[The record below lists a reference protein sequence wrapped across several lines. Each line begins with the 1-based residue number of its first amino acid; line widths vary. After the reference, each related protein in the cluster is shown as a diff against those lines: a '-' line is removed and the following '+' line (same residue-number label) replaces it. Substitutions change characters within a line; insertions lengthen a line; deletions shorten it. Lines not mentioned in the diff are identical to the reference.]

1 MPFVEAY
8 KAEIEDDNEEFAHL
22 ENDDYGTLNL
32 GGNNVETEEDTG
44 DDGLDDLEPKPVI
57 TSSANLRKELQIAA
71 REKVGWF
78 LAFCGCLYS

>member
-32 GGNNVETEEDTG
+32 GGNNVETEVRWTRGGSVEASAC
-44 DDGLDDLEPKPVI
+44 
-57 TSSANLRKELQIAA
+57 TSTCS
-71 REKVGWF
+71 G
-78 LAFCGCLYS
+78 SP